1 MTVKLESSW
10 DCSASMLG
18 WPDCNSVNLAST
30 WARPAN
36 NVET

>member
-1 MTVKLESSW
+1 
-10 DCSASMLG
+10 MLG

-30 WARPAN
+30 WERPAN